1 MDKKICLIVG
11 ISGQD
16 GSLLSEFLLK
26 KKIKVVG
33 TTTTNNVSNLKKIDI
48 KKKITIIY
56 SKKYDKSFFK
66 RLIKKFKI
74 NQIYYFEI
82 HHLDYKSIL

>member
-26 KKIKVVG
+26 KRLKVVG
-33 TTTTNNVSNLKKIDI
+33 TTTTNNVSNLK
-48 KKKITIIY
+48 
-56 SKKYDKSFFK
+56 
-66 RLIKKFKI
+66 
-74 NQIYYFEI
+74 N
-82 HHLDYKSIL
+82 